1 MGDEVTV
8 DAVVYNNEATPVTNA
23 KGEYF
28 VNGSSEP
35 IATAA
40 LATIKPSDTATL
52 SASFPLTKKG
62 KNVIEAVIT
71 LTVNGAE
78 RQYSERIEVKTFDSS
93 EVSHVLIDGSHA
105 NAYVTE
111 SKYPNKMQYVT
122 ELVGQEGGI
131 VHINEKEIT
140 ADVLN
145 GMDVL
150 ILTDPSNDYFYS
162 DSEVKA
168 IKTYVEAGGHLIIT
182 SKADYGDK
190 TGEYG
195 NATQG
200 NKVLQA
206 IGSALRFNDD
216 QVIDNT
222 EYSNQKFRLYF
233 DDYNEES
240 PYTKGID
247 FGKIEQGNSSNQD
260 YKFCFY
266 SGNSV
271 LVKDESANVD
281 VVVKGHPTTQNT
293 DADNQGDW
301 TEVKLGEV
309 VALAVE
315 TLDNGAKIIA
325 SGVTFFSDFEM
336 DPTRDYSNRTI
347 MTNIINDV
355 APAKAAQIT
364 PIAELH
370 VDANGDNEP
379 DLKGETRTIEG
390 IITSGNN
397 NPLTSFF
404 DVVYVQD
411 ETGGITIHPIA
422 NTKLK
427 LGQKVRITG
436 VVGSYEGDT
445 QLGEVQELTDV
456 EIIDESI
463 NLIEPTKLTAAQTM
477 LEEYEGLLVS
487 TQGVVKS
494 IDTQAGNIIISDE
507 SGEARVHINVYI
519 GGGQSGEAVGAWANR
534 IKVGDTLS
542 VIGLAAEDAA
552 GKRIRVRNTDEVVV
566 VEVSTE
572 TPDNGG
578 ATTPGNGGT
587 TTPGNGE
594 NETSEYNI
602 PQSLKDSID
611 TTVITPVYGK
621 GTQSSPLKLEVS
633 VKATVES
640 IQKLMSGYKVTVK
653 ITPTR
658 SVGVTYD
665 ITLTNEVETHYLQL
679 TVPTQNEAVINFL
692 NSLVEPTPLPAPK
705 PDNGGNGNN
714 NGSNQ
719 SSETPETG
727 YGQLFGWFATGMAF
741 IIAGYVAYTTNK
753 RKNESK

>member
-1 MGDEVTV
+1 M
-8 DAVVYNNEATPVTNA
+8 
-23 KGEYF
+23 
-28 VNGSSEP
+28 
-35 IATAA
+35 
-40 LATIKPSDTATL
+40 
-52 SASFPLTKKG
+52 
-62 KNVIEAVIT
+62 
-71 LTVNGAE
+71 
-78 RQYSERIEVKTFDSS
+78 
-93 EVSHVLIDGSHA
+93 LI
-105 NAYVTE
+105 
-111 SKYPNKMQYVT
+111 
-122 ELVGQEGGI
+122 
-131 VHINEKEIT
+131 
-140 ADVLN
+140 
-145 GMDVL
+145 
-150 ILTDPSNDYFYS
+150 
-162 DSEVKA
+162 
-168 IKTYVEAGGHLIIT
+168 
-182 SKADYGDK
+182 
-190 TGEYG
+190 
-195 NATQG
+195 
-200 NKVLQA
+200 
-206 IGSALRFNDD
+206 
-216 QVIDNT
+216 
-222 EYSNQKFRLYF
+222 
-233 DDYNEES
+233 
-240 PYTKGID
+240 
-247 FGKIEQGNSSNQD
+247 
-260 YKFCFY
+260 
-266 SGNSV
+266 
-271 LVKDESANVD
+271 
-281 VVVKGHPTTQNT
+281 
-293 DADNQGDW
+293 
-301 TEVKLGEV
+301 
-309 VALAVE
+309 
-315 TLDNGAKIIA
+315 
-325 SGVTFFSDFEM
+325 
-336 DPTRDYSNRTI
+336 
-347 MTNIINDV
+347 
-355 APAKAAQIT
+355 
-364 PIAELH
+364 
-370 VDANGDNEP
+370 ANGDNEP
-379 DLKGETRTIEG
+379 DLKGETGTIEG

-463 NLIEPTKLTAAQTM
+463 NLVEPTKLTAAQTM

-507 SGEARVHINVYI
+507 SGEARVHINGYI

-578 ATTPGNGGT
+578 TTTPDNGGTTTPDNGGATTPGNGGTTTPGNGGT

-692 NSLVEPTPLPAPK
+692 NSLVQPTPLPAPK

-727 YGQLFGWFATGMAF
+727 YGQLFGWFAAGMAF

>member
-1 MGDEVTV
+1 
-8 DAVVYNNEATPVTNA
+8 
-23 KGEYF
+23 
-28 VNGSSEP
+28 
-35 IATAA
+35 
-40 LATIKPSDTATL
+40 
-52 SASFPLTKKG
+52 
-62 KNVIEAVIT
+62 
-71 LTVNGAE
+71 
-78 RQYSERIEVKTFDSS
+78 
-93 EVSHVLIDGSHA
+93 
-105 NAYVTE
+105 
-111 SKYPNKMQYVT
+111 MQYVT

-150 ILTDPSNDYFYS
+150 ILTDPSNDHFYS
-162 DSEVKA
+162 NSEVEA
-168 IKTYVEAGGHLIIT
+168 IKAYVQAGGHLIIT

-195 NATQG
+195 NAAQG

-260 YKFCFY
+260 YKFSFY

-271 LVKDESANVD
+271 LVENESANVD

-463 NLIEPTKLTAAQTM
+463 NLVEPTKLTAAQTM

-507 SGEARVHINVYI
+507 SGEARVHINGYI

-572 TPDNGG
+572 TPDNGGTTTPDNGGATTPGNGGATTPGNGG